1 VSGSVTNLRP
11 DTPSQEQEMT
21 VVNSPDFVSFS
32 DMDLLR
38 ALTASDRRP
47 NLMVDCTGGS
57 AHGVLEQLRTICV
70 APFHSC
76 ELPGRL
82 ELPTEGVGTLLLH
95 DVAGLTIAQQ
105 VALFDW
111 LQHRRGGTQV
121 VSVTEKRLMGMVCDG
136 RFLEGLFYRLNTI
149 SVTARGVR

>member
-1 VSGSVTNLRP
+1 
-11 DTPSQEQEMT
+11 MT

-38 ALTASDRRP
+38 ALTTSDRRP

-57 AHGVLEQLRTICV
+57 ADDVLVQLRSICA
-70 APFHSC
+70 APFHSSR
-76 ELPGRL
+76 LPGAL
-82 ELPTEGVGTLLLH
+82 DLPEEGTGTLLLH
-95 DVAGLTIAQQ
+95 DVAALTIAQQ
-105 VALFDW
+105 VMLFDW
-111 LQHRRGGTQV
+111 LQHRRGRMQV
-121 VSVTEKRLMGMVCDG
+121 VSVTQKRLMGMVCDG

>member
-1 VSGSVTNLRP
+1 
-11 DTPSQEQEMT
+11 MI

-38 ALTASDRRP
+38 ALTSSDRRP
-47 NLMVDCTGGS
+47 NLMVDCTRGCLDE
-57 AHGVLEQLRTICV
+57 VLEHLRSIC
-70 APFHSC
+70 ADPFHYC
-76 ELPGRL
+76 PLPGRL
-82 ELPTEGVGTLLLH
+82 DLPTGGAGTLLLH
-95 DVAGLTIAQQ
+95 DVALLTIAQQ

-111 LQHRRGGTQV
+111 LQQRQGAIQV

-149 SVTARGVR
+149 SVTAKGNR

>member
-1 VSGSVTNLRP
+1 
-11 DTPSQEQEMT
+11 MT

-38 ALTASDRRP
+38 ALTASERRP
-47 NLMVDCTGGS
+47 NLMVDCTAG
-57 AHGVLEQLRTICV
+57 AAAAVLEQLRTICV
-70 APFHSC
+70 EPFHSC
-76 ELPGRL
+76 QLPGPL
-82 ELPTEGVGTLLLH
+82 DLPHAGNGTLVLH
-95 DVAGLTIAQQ
+95 DVAALTIAQQ

-111 LQHRRGGTQV
+111 LQHRRGGMQV
-121 VSVTEKRLMGMVCDG
+121 VSLTEKRLMGMVCDG

>member
-1 VSGSVTNLRP
+1 
-11 DTPSQEQEMT
+11 MT

-38 ALTASDRRP
+38 ALTTSDRRP

-57 AHGVLEQLRTICV
+57 ADDVLVQLRSICA
-70 APFHSC
+70 APFHSSR
-76 ELPGRL
+76 LPGVL
-82 ELPTEGVGTLLLH
+82 DLPEEGTGTLLLH
-95 DVAGLTIAQQ
+95 DVAALTIAQQ
-105 VALFDW
+105 VMLFDW
-111 LQHRRGGTQV
+111 LQHRRGRMQV
-121 VSVTEKRLMGMVCDG
+121 VSVTQKRLMGMVCDG

>member
-1 VSGSVTNLRP
+1 
-11 DTPSQEQEMT
+11 MA

-38 ALTASDRRP
+38 ALTSCDRRP
-47 NLMVDCTGGS
+47 NLLVDCVDGS
-57 AHGVLEQLRTICV
+57 AQEVIDHLQSLCAGPIHRC
-70 APFHSC
+70 A
-76 ELPGRL
+76 LPGAL
-82 ELPTEGVGTLLLH
+82 DLPAQGSGTLLLH
-95 DVAGLTIAQQ
+95 DVGTLTIGQQ

-111 LQHRRGGTQV
+111 MQHHRGAMQV

-149 SVTARGVR
+149 SVTARGSR